1 MDQMKEFLVSIGWDV
16 DRASWAKWNNVLAAA
31 DMAAAKLT
39 AAFTDAEERVKRFIG
54 GATFAFDDLNF
65 SAQRLDASATGL
77 QALAYALGQTGGSS
91 ATEAVGGLA
100 KRLRTLPSTEGIIN
114 LLGVRT
120 REEGALRD
128 TTSILLDVVDAL
140 SGTPY
145 VQAVHTAAQLGISE
159 EQYNHLRKYGA
170 EIRAYQEEFKAR
182 ARRLGVDPSAA
193 ATSATLLMASVR
205 GLAAD
210 LDLVLALIA
219 DALAPALGP
228 LLDRLSE
235 WLEANQDKIVS
246 FVGRLVEAIVSL
258 VRDVE
263 HMVRGL
269 APVGEAVGEFVGGA
283 GALET
288 AAGVI
293 AGGYLVSVALR
304 MGRTVGLV
312 LAAVVALTELL
323 RVPGA
328 RAGGLWSKDRA
339 EAHGAPIEPRTGIWS
354 RFRSFIGLDRKSE
367 TEEPG
372 AKRPEGGSGSS
383 EGRSGPSTAV
393 PKGDSRL
400 PASVRSNNP
409 GAMWP
414 GPSASKFGSTRH
426 EVLNDGLGQG
436 NKIAIFDTK
445 EQGGAALFD
454 LFKDRYAGKTLA
466 TAIYRWSG
474 GNASGEYV
482 RSVAKALGINP
493 NDVITK
499 EMLDDPEF
507 AIALAKAMAKFE
519 AGREYPMSDAEWR
532 RAHEMF
538 KRGRPD
544 PVEQPKTP
552 APAAPEA
559 IPEKKNGAELR
570 GFAAPAMVASNDEA
584 FGRMKQTTT
593 IVVNGD
599 VDPNQTAYEVARA
612 QRGVNSAVV
621 SRAQS
626 MVA

>member
-1 MDQMKEFLVSIGWDV
+1 MEQMKEFLVSIGWDV
-16 DRASWAKWNNVLAAA
+16 DKASLAKWDAALEGADKAAQKLIAAFATAAA
-31 DMAAAKLT
+31 GVGLL
-39 AAFTDAEERVKRFIG
+39 IG
-54 GATFAFDDLNF
+54 RTTVALDDLNF
-65 SAQRLDASATGL
+65 SAQRLDASAAGL

-91 ATEAVGGLA
+91 STAALSGLA
-100 KRLRTLPSTEGIIN
+100 KKLRTLPSTEGIIN
-114 LLGVRT
+114 LLGVQT
-120 REEGALRD
+120 RVGGTLRD
-128 TTSILLDVVDAL
+128 TTSILLDVVDSLA
-140 SGTPY
+140 STSY

-159 EQYNHLRKYGA
+159 EQYNHLRKYGG
-170 EIRAYQEEFKAR
+170 EIRAYQEEFKER

-193 ATSATLLMASVR
+193 ATSATLLMSSVR

-210 LDLVLALIA
+210 LDLVLGLIA
-219 DALAPALGP
+219 GALAPALGP
-228 LLDRLSE
+228 LLDELSG
-235 WLEANQDKIVS
+235 WLEVNQYKIVS
-246 FVGRLVEAIVSL
+246 FVGRLMESIVSL
-258 VRDVE
+258 VRSVE
-263 HMVRGL
+263 SMVRGL
-269 APVGEAVGEFVGGA
+269 TPVGEAVGEFVGGA
-283 GALET
+283 DGLET
-288 AAGVI
+288 AAGII
-293 AGGYLVSVALR
+293 AGGYLVSIALR

-312 LAAVVALTELL
+312 LAAAVALAELL

-328 RAGGLWSKDRA
+328 RAGSLWSGGRA
-339 EAHGAPIEPRTGIWS
+339 EAHGATIEPRASIRT

-367 TEEPG
+367 TG
-372 AKRPEGGSGSS
+372 SASSGGSGSS
-383 EGRSGPSTAV
+383 EGRAGPSTAV
-393 PKGDSRL
+393 PKGDTRV

-493 NDVITK
+493 NDFITK
-499 EMLDDPEF
+499 EMLDDPRF
-507 AIALAKAMAKFE
+507 AVPLAKAMSKFE

-538 KRGRPD
+538 KRGKPD

-552 APAAPEA
+552 APAAPEVV
-559 IPEKKNGAELR
+559 PEKRNGAELR
-570 GFAAPAMVASNDEA
+570 GFAAPAIVASNDEA

>member
-31 DMAAAKLT
+31 DVAAAKLT

-54 GATFAFDDLNF
+54 GTTFAFDDLNF

-91 ATEAVGGLA
+91 STEAVSGLA

-140 SGTPY
+140 AGTPY

-159 EQYNHLRKYGA
+159 EQYNHLSKYGA
-170 EIRAYQEEFKAR
+170 EIRAYQEEFKER

-193 ATSATLLMASVR
+193 ATSATLLMSSVR

-219 DALAPALGP
+219 GALAPALGP
-228 LLDRLSE
+228 LLDKLSA

-246 FVGRLVEAIVSL
+246 FVGRLVDAVVSL

-263 HMVRGL
+263 SMVRGL
-269 APVGEAVGEFVGGA
+269 APIGEAVGDFVGGA
-283 GALET
+283 DGLET

-328 RAGGLWSKDRA
+328 RASTPRDAAISPSATGGVWGRIKGIMGWGSESGAAGETGKPAQTEQKSVRELDRRGNYLPGGGAVDGESLPKDRNRFA
-339 EAHGAPIEPRTGIWS
+339 TGYSPQRGGHAVEGGYMSSTRGPDGKYIVRTVDDYIKGNAKYVTVAGNS
-354 RFRSFIGLDRKSE
+354 RFYGNKYTIPELNLRINGKEYNLKNVPVVVHDTGSAFRN
-367 TEEPG
+367 
-372 AKRPEGGSGSS
+372 APEGRFDIAIGRDLGVGRNGEANQDVSGARFMRGWAPK
-383 EGRSGPSTAV
+383 EPPQEAITKRNGDAYGYPV
-393 PKGDSRL
+393 PK
-400 PASVRSNNP
+400 
-409 GAMWP
+409 
-414 GPSASKFGSTRH
+414 
-426 EVLNDGLGQG
+426 DGL
-436 NKIAIFDTK
+436 KR
-445 EQGGAALFD
+445 GAALH
-454 LFKDRYAGKTLA
+454 
-466 TAIYRWSG
+466 S
-474 GNASGEYV
+474 
-482 RSVAKALGINP
+482 
-493 NDVITK
+493 
-499 EMLDDPEF
+499 LD
-507 AIALAKAMAKFE
+507 
-519 AGREYPMSDAEWR
+519 
-532 RAHEMF
+532 
-538 KRGRPD
+538 
-544 PVEQPKTP
+544 
-552 APAAPEA
+552 APA
-559 IPEKKNGAELR
+559 I
-570 GFAAPAMVASNDEA
+570 VATSDEM
-584 FGRMKQTTT
+584 FGRMRQTTT

>member
-16 DRASWAKWNNVLAAA
+16 DRASWAKWDDVLAAA
-31 DMAAAKLT
+31 DVAAAKLS

-54 GATFAFDDLNF
+54 GAIFAFDDLNF
-65 SAQRLDASATGL
+65 SAQRLDASAAGL

-91 ATEAVGGLA
+91 ATEAVSGLA
-100 KRLRTLPSTEGIIN
+100 KKLRTLPSTEGIIN
-114 LLGVRT
+114 LLGVQT
-120 REEGALRD
+120 RIGGALRD

-140 SGTPY
+140 AGTSY

-159 EQYNHLRKYGA
+159 EQYNHLRKYGP
-170 EIRAYQEEFKAR
+170 EIRAYQEEFRER

-193 ATSATLLMASVR
+193 ATSAMLLMASVR

-210 LDLVLALIA
+210 LDLVLALVA
-219 DALAPALGP
+219 GALAPALGP
-228 LLDRLSE
+228 LLDKLSA

-246 FVGRLVEAIVSL
+246 FVGRLVDAVVSL

-263 HMVRGL
+263 SMVRGL
-269 APVGEAVGEFVGGA
+269 SPIGEAVGQFVGGA
-283 GALET
+283 GGLET

-304 MGRTVGLV
+304 MGKTVGLV

-323 RVPGA
+323 KVPGA
-328 RAGGLWSKDRA
+328 RAGGLWSNDRA
-339 EAHGAPIEPRTGIWS
+339 EAHGAPVAPKTGIWS
-354 RFRSFIGLDRKSE
+354 RLRSFIGLDRKGESGA
-367 TEEPG
+367 PG
-372 AKRPEGGSGSS
+372 SKSSDGSSSSS
-383 EGRSGPSTAV
+383 EGRAGPSTAA
-393 PKGDSRL
+393 PRGDTRV

-466 TAIYRWSG
+466 AAIYRWSG

-482 RSVAKALGINP
+482 RSVAKALGVNP

-507 AIALAKAMAKFE
+507 AIPLAKAMSKFE

-538 KRGRPD
+538 KRGKPD
-544 PVEQPKTP
+544 PVEQPKAPDP
-552 APAAPEA
+552 APSEAA
-559 IPEKKNGAELR
+559 PEKKNGAELR
-570 GFAAPAMVASNDEA
+570 GFAAPPIVASNDEM
-584 FGRMKQTTT
+584 FRRMRQTTT